1 MMNGVV
7 MLVNEFPPIPTGG
20 AERQAERLALY
31 LKDKGWPVYVI
42 TRRVHSLPSHEQYQ
56 GLTVIRPATF
66 GPGKFKTVTFILGA
80 VFALWNLRSKYS
92 LLHAHLAY
100 GSAFAALLAARLL
113 GKRVIVKFGNSGE
126 YGDVEVSRRTL
137 RGRLRLAALRKWV
150 DVVIA
155 LDDSIFNEI
164 LSIGIDRDRIRRI
177 PNGIESRA
185 FFPAQPKQE
194 AKQNLNLAG
203 KVVMIF
209 AGRLSPQKSLPTLLQ
224 ALEKSLPAC
233 PNLHLLLVGDGPDR
247 AALEEQARHLG
258 IDRQVTFLGSQPD
271 VRPYLNAADIF
282 VLPSRSEGISNSLLE
297 AMSAG
302 LACAATLVGG
312 NVEILDGGRCGVLLP
327 VGDVSAWSGALVEL
341 GNDPQKRESLGL
353 AAQRH
358 VLGHFDF
365 SVVGSMY
372 EELYRG
378 LLSPR
383 Q

>member
-42 TRRVHSLPSHEQYQ
+42 TRRVGGLPARQDYQ

-66 GPGKFKTVTFILGA
+66 GFGKLKTLTFIFGA
-80 VFALWNLRSKYS
+80 VFALWSLRSKYS

-113 GKRVIVKFGNSGE
+113 GKRVIVKFGTSGE
-126 YGDVEVSRRTL
+126 FGDVEVSRRTL

-155 LDDSIFNEI
+155 LDDSIFDEI
-164 LSIGIDRDRIRRI
+164 LSIGIERDRIKRI
-177 PNGIESRA
+177 PNGIEARN
-185 FFPAQPKQE
+185 FFPAQSKLE
-194 AKQNLNLAG
+194 AKKKMNLAD

-209 AGRLSPQKSLPTLLQ
+209 VGRLSPQKSLPTLLQ

-233 PNLHLLLVGDGPDR
+233 SSLHLLLVGDGPDR
-247 AALEEQARHLG
+247 AALEEQARQLG
-258 IDRQVTFLGSQPD
+258 IDGHVTFLGNQAD
-271 VRPYLNAADIF
+271 VRPYLNAADMF
-282 VLPSRSEGISNSLLE
+282 VLPSISEGISNSLLE

-302 LACAATLVGG
+302 LTCVATPVGG
-312 NVEILDGGRCGVLLP
+312 NVEILNGGRCGVLLP
-327 VGDVSAWSGALVEL
+327 AGDVFAWSESLTEL

-353 AAQRH
+353 AAQKQA
-358 VLGHFDF
+358 LSHFDF
-365 SVVGSMY
+365 GVVGSLY
-372 EELYRG
+372 EDLYRG
-378 LLSPR
+378 LLALR